1 MLQIIAEEITYT
13 DVDQTKTTCK
23 NSSELI
29 VYYWIHTNNNITYIN
44 KSLSFLEKK
53 KKMENTFLNANEK
66 NHEKLFSNLS

>member
-53 KKMENTFLNANEK
+53 KDGKYFFKCQWKKSWEIIFK
-66 NHEKLFSNLS
+66 S